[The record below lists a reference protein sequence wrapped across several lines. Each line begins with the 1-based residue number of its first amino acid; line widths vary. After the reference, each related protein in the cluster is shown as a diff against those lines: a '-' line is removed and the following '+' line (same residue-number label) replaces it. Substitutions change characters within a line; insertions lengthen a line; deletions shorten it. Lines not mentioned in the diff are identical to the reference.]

1 MKRSVWLLGLGRFGL
16 GLSGLGLLGLGLCC
30 MASSA
35 MADSAINT
43 IIAVANPHRHEGPCP
58 VTIDFVGTISVNQPT
73 KVTYRWERSDRAI
86 GRTETAVIQ
95 GRGHSV
101 STSWKISRPKT
112 GTFTGSETLHVLSPV
127 NQVSNAAEFSV
138 ACK

>member
-1 MKRSVWLLGLGRFGL
+1 MKRSVWLLGLG
-16 GLSGLGLLGLGLCC
+16 LCC
-30 MASSA
+30 VVCCVASSA
-35 MADSAINT
+35 MAESAINT
-43 IIAVANPHRHEGPCP
+43 IIAVANPRRHEGPCP

-86 GRTETAVIQ
+86 GRTETVVIQ

-101 STSWKISRPKT
+101 STNWRISRPKG

-127 NQVSNAAEFSV
+127 NQVSNAAEFTLV
-138 ACK
+138 CR